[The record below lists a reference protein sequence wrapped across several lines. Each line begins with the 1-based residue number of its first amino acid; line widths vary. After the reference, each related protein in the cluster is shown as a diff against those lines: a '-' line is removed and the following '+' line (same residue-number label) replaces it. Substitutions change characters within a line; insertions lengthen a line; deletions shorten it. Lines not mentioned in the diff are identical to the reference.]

1 MREGQ
6 PGSPGPAR
14 DPAPG
19 RSRSR
24 RGGWPGPRASRTREV
39 RRYGTVRVR
48 GAVRRCG
55 RIGRAETKRCK
66 AEPQRRAPGD
76 QEGGVSASASAGML
90 VYSGGVWQART
101 PLVRTA
107 APVSVA
113 PLALPRSKV
122 PRTGATDWCHGLTA
136 APAPKRTKTRCNAT
150 SCVPAD
156 SLACAHRGSAFLAIR
171 GWLPSK
177 LLRPRQAVR
186 RPYFYTAPLP
196 LCPSATLCASKVW
209 RQPTRDAIRT

>member
-24 RGGWPGPRASRTREV
+24 RGGMAGPRASRTREV

-113 PLALPRSKV
+113 PLALPDPRCHGLV
-122 PRTGATDWCHGLTA
+122 PRTDCCSG
-136 APAPKRTKTRCNAT
+136 PQ
-150 SCVPAD
+150 
-156 SLACAHRGSAFLAIR
+156 AH
-171 GWLPSK
+171 K
-177 LLRPRQAVR
+177 DTVQCDVLRAR
-186 RPYFYTAPLP
+186 
-196 LCPSATLCASKVW
+196 
-209 RQPTRDAIRT
+209 

>member
-24 RGGWPGPRASRTREV
+24 RGSMAGPRASRTREV

-113 PLALPRSKV
+113 PWPSQIQ
-122 PRTGATDWCHGLTA
+122 GATDWCNGLV
-136 APAPKRTKTRCNAT
+136 PRTDCC
-150 SCVPAD
+150 SG
-156 SLACAHRGSAFLAIR
+156 SQAH
-171 GWLPSK
+171 K
-177 LLRPRQAVR
+177 DTVQCDVLRAR
-186 RPYFYTAPLP
+186 
-196 LCPSATLCASKVW
+196 
-209 RQPTRDAIRT
+209 